1 MTAWL
6 IDMAIVGI
14 ATAAF
19 WITTV
24 LVRATDRWGR

>member
-1 MTAWL
+1 MSWL
-6 IDMAIVGI
+6 ADMLIVGI

>member
-6 IDMAIVGI
+6 ADMAIVGI

-19 WITTV
+19 WITHLAV
-24 LVRATDRWGR
+24 KATDRFGR